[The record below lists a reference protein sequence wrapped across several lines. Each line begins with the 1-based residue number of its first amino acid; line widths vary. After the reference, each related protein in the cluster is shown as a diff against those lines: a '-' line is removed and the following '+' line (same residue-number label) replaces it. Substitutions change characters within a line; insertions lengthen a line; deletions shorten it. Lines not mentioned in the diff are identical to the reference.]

1 MLDSL
6 AISLQE
12 DRVEVRVPRPLPAV
26 RADRVRVGEIFYNL
40 IVNAM
45 KYNDKADK
53 WIEIGWRENPAGPPV
68 FYVRDN
74 GIGIPEKHH
83 DAMFRIFKRL
93 HGRDKYGGGTG
104 AGLTIVKKIIERHHG
119 RIWLESSAGRG
130 DDASISPWKKE
141 TYVPEPPTQPILLVE
156 DSPEDFETTQRAF
169 RRSGL
174 KNPILR
180 CADGDEALDF
190 LFHRGEPT
198 PDAPRPGVILLDLN
212 LPGTDGREV
221 LAEIKA
227 SDDLKQIPVIVLTTS
242 ADERDVQACY
252 QAGASS
258 YIQKPVDLE
267 GFMKAIERLN
277 DYWFEVVILPKGQ

>member
-1 MLDSL
+1 M
-6 AISLQE
+6 
-12 DRVEVRVPRPLPAV
+12 
-26 RADRVRVGEIFYNL
+26 
-40 IVNAM
+40 
-45 KYNDKADK
+45 
-53 WIEIGWRENPAGPPV
+53 
-68 FYVRDN
+68 
-74 GIGIPEKHH
+74 
-83 DAMFRIFKRL
+83 
-93 HGRDKYGGGTG
+93 
-104 AGLTIVKKIIERHHG
+104 
-119 RIWLESSAGRG
+119 
-130 DDASISPWKKE
+130 
-141 TYVPEPPTQPILLVE
+141 PEPPTQPILLVE

-190 LFHRGEPT
+190 LFHRGSHA
-198 PDAPRPGVILLDLN
+198 DAPRPGVILLDLN

-221 LAEIKA
+221 LSEIKA

-252 QAGASS
+252 LAGASS
-258 YIQKPVDLE
+258 YIQKPVDVE